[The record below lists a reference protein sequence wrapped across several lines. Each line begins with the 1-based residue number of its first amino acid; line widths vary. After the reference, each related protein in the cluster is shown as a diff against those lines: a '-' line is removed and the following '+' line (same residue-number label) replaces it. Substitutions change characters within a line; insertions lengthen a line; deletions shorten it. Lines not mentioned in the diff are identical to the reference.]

1 MSKTKEQMIQ
11 EFLDNGG
18 EIQKLPTVETKTS
31 NVVGSLTKKQ
41 TTLLTLEEAE
51 SLYGEKSIREVKNKK
66 PNISGINMELI
77 PDHLKRLI
85 LSRQDNDNTKEQT

>member
-1 MSKTKEQMIQ
+1 MSKSKEQMIQ

-18 EIQKLPTVETKTS
+18 QIERLPTIEVKT
-31 NVVGSLTKKQ
+31 NEMIGSLTKKQ

-51 SLYGEKSIREVKNKK
+51 QLYGEKSIREVKNKK

-85 LSRQDNDNTKEQT
+85 LSKQDSDTTKEET